1 MNKVFLY
8 LYPIEEY
15 SNVFNLGDEYYDK
28 NNIRRP
34 FEVLNETIQ
43 RRYRDNG
50 FKVVFALYPDKKIFG
65 ILPKQEDR
73 MIYTDVSFTKA
84 SSYNPDGSRKAY
96 NEITY
101 PNEQELLSQLG
112 NVDELVIGGYH
123 ANDCV
128 KRVGEVAIS
137 NGINTL
143 IDLDMTDLFFNLYKQ
158 DDYFDLESYDHN
170 RFKRYMLKQMNKYGD
185 DLAERMFNRNYYSS
199 VYGFDKLNNK
209 QK

>member
-15 SNVFNLGDEYYDK
+15 SNVFNFEDEYYDK

-73 MIYTDVSFTKA
+73 IIYTDVPFTKA
-84 SSYNPDGSRKAY
+84 SGYNSDGSRKAY

-112 NVDELVIGGYH
+112 NIDELVIGGYH

-158 DDYFDLESYDHN
+158 DDYFDLESYDPN
-170 RFKRYMLKQMNKYGD
+170 RFKSYMLKQMNKYGD

>member
-15 SNVFNLGDEYYDK
+15 SNVFNFEDEYYDK

-73 MIYTDVSFTKA
+73 IIYTDVPFTKA
-84 SSYNPDGSRKAY
+84 SGYNSDGSRKAY

-112 NVDELVIGGYH
+112 NLDELVIGGYH

-158 DDYFDLESYDHN
+158 DDYFDLESYDPN
-170 RFKRYMLKQMNKYGD
+170 RFKSYMLKQMNKYGD

>member
-15 SNVFNLGDEYYDK
+15 SNVFNFEDEYYDK

-73 MIYTDVSFTKA
+73 IIYTDVPFTKA
-84 SSYNPDGSRKAY
+84 SGYNSDGSRKAY

-158 DDYFDLESYDHN
+158 DDYFDLESYDPN
-170 RFKRYMLKQMNKYGD
+170 RFKSYMLKQMNKYGD